1 MTTDPVARKS
11 QIKRPTY
18 SATDRSTGLVAS
30 GSPESSSVVW
40 SPEKSQT
47 STIWPCDPEQVDT
60 VHGISTSPRRAPKR
74 IAAAT
79 RSPLSIWRAIS
90 SSSKVP
96 ALAAILPP
104 IIAFT
109 ASAPSWVPENWLA
122 PGWCHTMSGA
132 QEAPDLGEVLGHQ
145 RIEVLLHEGDRFFIC
160 PPELGLN
167 LLEANPY

>member
-1 MTTDPVARKS
+1 MPLRARAGR
-11 QIKRPTY
+11 KRRT
-18 SATDRSTGLVAS
+18 STARRPGVRDGCLRPPELVLGRLVA
-30 GSPESSSVVW
+30 GEEPDLDNLAVG
-40 SPEKSQT
+40 
-47 STIWPCDPEQVDT
+47 DPEQVDT
-60 VHGISTSPRRAPKR
+60 VHGHLDLVATGAEADRGGHQ
-74 IAAAT
+74 IAVEH
-79 RSPLSIWRAIS
+79 RGAIS

-96 ALAAILPP
+96 ALAAIIPP

-132 QEAPDLGEVLGHQ
+132 RKLPTLAKSLAISASKYSCTSATGSV
-145 RIEVLLHEGDRFFIC
+145 IC